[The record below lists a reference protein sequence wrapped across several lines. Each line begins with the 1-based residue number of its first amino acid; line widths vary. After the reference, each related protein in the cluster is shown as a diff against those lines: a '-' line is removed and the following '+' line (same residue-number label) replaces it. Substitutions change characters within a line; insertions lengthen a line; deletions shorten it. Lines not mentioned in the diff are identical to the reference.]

1 MRKIG
6 LLLLVVYS
14 SLLHLVAT
22 PTYTMTTDSVEADT
36 LRVSLVT
43 CDPGPDVYQ
52 IFGHTAIRVQRS
64 GVNAVDLAFNYG
76 IFSFQS
82 GNFVY
87 KFVKG
92 ETDYK
97 LGVYDFT
104 YFMPDYVMRGSTVIE
119 QELNLTQQEKQQ
131 LFDRLLVNAM
141 PENRV
146 YRYNFLFDNCAT
158 RPRVLANAAL
168 DSCGEHLVFNAP
180 DTVVSFRDIIRHYGK
195 NYSWLL
201 FGIDLALGH
210 DLDRATSWEEQMF
223 IPIIFRDACRDALI
237 VDADGCE
244 RPLVLKETALF
255 ESDIIP
261 ILPPT
266 PWYLSPMVCTLLL
279 LLIGM
284 FVTWQDMRKKSISYW
299 FDTVLNLLFF
309 IMGCIIYFLVFFS
322 EHPATTININ
332 ALWLTPLAIL
342 PVFVPYLRCNG
353 VMRCYHIANL
363 VLLTLFAILA
373 LCRVQVINVAFIPL
387 VLLSALRSFNYLKFL
402 KEKNIYE

>member
-6 LLLLVVYS
+6 LLLFVVYS
-14 SLLHLVAT
+14 SLLRLAAT
-22 PTYTMTTDSVEADT
+22 PIGSETADNIVADT
-36 LRVSLVT
+36 LRISIVT

-64 GVNAVDLAFNYG
+64 GVDAVDLAFNYG
-76 IFSFQS
+76 IFSFQT
-82 GNFVY
+82 GNFIY

-92 ETDYK
+92 ETDYR

-104 YFMPDYVMRGSTVIE
+104 YFMPDYVMRGSTVVE

-158 RPRVLANAAL
+158 RPRVLTKASL
-168 DSCGEHLVFNAP
+168 DDCSEHIVFAEP
-180 DTVVSFRDIIRHYGK
+180 YSSVSFRDIIRHYGK

-210 DLDRATSWEEQMF
+210 DLDRAATWEEQMF
-223 IPIIFRDACRDALI
+223 IPIIFRDACRDARI
-237 VDADGCE
+237 VDAEGAE
-244 RPLVLKETALF
+244 RPLVKQETYLY
-255 ESDIIP
+255 ESDTVAV
-261 ILPPT
+261 LPPT
-266 PWYLSPMVCTLLL
+266 PWYMTPMACTLLL
-279 LLIGM
+279 LLVGAAI
-284 FVTWQDMRKKSISYW
+284 TWCDMRKKSVSRW

-309 IMGCIIYFLVFFS
+309 VMGSIIYFLVFCS

-342 PVFVPYLRCNG
+342 PVFVPYMRCHG
-353 VMRCYHIANL
+353 VMRVYHIGNL
-363 VLLTLFAILA
+363 VLLALFAILA

-402 KEKNIYE
+402 KAK